1 MSEYKLFA
9 QRIGLVGITNFIG
22 SLSGLILLPILTKNM
37 SIESYGI
44 WVQII
49 VTVGIV
55 PNIVMLGLPAAMVRY
70 LPSISS
76 KKDFQDVFYSFLSI
90 VIVTGFLA
98 SFLVSF
104 FADNIAGVLFE
115 GNAVAVR
122 ILSAIIFL
130 ESINGILFNYFR
142 ATQQIKKH
150 SVLLITKTVL
160 FILLVSF
167 FVLMGEG
174 LTGALAGLLTK
185 DIMVLL
191 VTIVMIISEIG
202 IKKPNFANIKE
213 YLGFGL
219 PNVPGGMSQWI
230 VNSSDRYV
238 ISGFLGASAVGLYS
252 PGYTL
257 GNIGRMFLAPLNFM
271 LPMILSKYYDENNLD
286 EVKKILSY
294 SLKYFLA
301 IGIPAVFG
309 LSFLSEQIL
318 LILSTPEIAS
328 KGYQITP
335 FVALSALVFGVFI
348 IFEKVI
354 YLEKKT
360 KTIGKIWMF
369 AAVLNLGL
377 NILIIPYIGI
387 IGAAG
392 TTLLSFIVGLCL
404 IVYYSSKYLKFDVN
418 FRFISKSLIAS
429 ILMSLIVITWDPTN
443 LLNALVMIGISAVFY
458 FVVLI
463 LMKGFSRDEIE
474 FFKNLVKS

>member
-9 QRIGLVGITNFIG
+9 QRIGLVGITNLVG

-37 SIESYGI
+37 PVESYGI

-70 LPSISS
+70 LPSVN
-76 KKDFQDVFYSFLSI
+76 KAEDFQDIFYSFLSI
-90 VIVTGFLA
+90 VILTGFSASLMVYLLA
-98 SFLVSF
+98 GS
-104 FADNIAGVLFE
+104 IASVLFD
-115 GNAVAVR
+115 GNTLAVQ

-130 ESINGILFNYFR
+130 ESLNGILFNYFR

-150 SVLLITKTVL
+150 SVLLVTKTVL
-160 FILLVSF
+160 FIVLVSF

-185 DIMVLL
+185 DIVVLL
-191 VTIVMIISEIG
+191 ATTVIIGAEIG
-202 IKKPNFANIKE
+202 IKRPRFTNIKE
-213 YLGFGL
+213 YLSFGL
-219 PNVPGGMSQWI
+219 PNVPGSMSQWI

-238 ISGFLGASAVGLYS
+238 ISGFLGTSAVGLYS

-257 GNIGRMFLAPLNFM
+257 GNIVRMFLAPLNFM

-301 IGIPAVFG
+301 VGIPAVFG

-335 FVALSALVFGVFI
+335 FVALSALIFGVFI

-404 IVYYSSKYLKFDVN
+404 IAYYSSKYLKFDVN
-418 FRFISKSLIAS
+418 FRFISKSLFAS
-429 ILMSLIVITWDPTN
+429 ILMSLIVISWDPVN
-443 LLNALVMIGISAVFY
+443 LFDALVMIGICAVFY
-458 FVVLI
+458 FVVLT
-463 LMKGFSRDEIE
+463 LLKGFAKEEIV
-474 FFKNLVKS
+474 FFKNLIRP